1 MQAFPL
7 KDVIDFLFAVTI
19 WDLAKLAYMAVFF
32 VYILFSVVV
41 LRQIGLMT
49 ATLNSQFELPLKL
62 IGVLNLALAIFIFV
76 AALSIL

>member
-1 MQAFPL
+1 MQNFPL
-7 KDVIDFLFAVTI
+7 KEVFDFFLAVTL
-19 WDLAKLAYMAVFF
+19 WDLAKLAYVTVFF
-32 VYILFSVVV
+32 IYILFSVVV

-49 ATLNSQFELPLKL
+49 ATLNNQFELPLKL